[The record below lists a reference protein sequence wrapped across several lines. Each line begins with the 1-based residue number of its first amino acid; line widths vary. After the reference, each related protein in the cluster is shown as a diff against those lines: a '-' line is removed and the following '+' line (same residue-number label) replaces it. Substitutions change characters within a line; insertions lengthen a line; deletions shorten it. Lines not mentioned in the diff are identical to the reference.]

1 MRSLWFRYGRREE
14 IYTEEDAKKLRG
26 HNEEWT
32 LFVDGY
38 SSSGS
43 RIYDSVNGI
52 TCHQC
57 R

>member
-14 IYTEEDAKKLRG
+14 IYTEEDAKKLHG